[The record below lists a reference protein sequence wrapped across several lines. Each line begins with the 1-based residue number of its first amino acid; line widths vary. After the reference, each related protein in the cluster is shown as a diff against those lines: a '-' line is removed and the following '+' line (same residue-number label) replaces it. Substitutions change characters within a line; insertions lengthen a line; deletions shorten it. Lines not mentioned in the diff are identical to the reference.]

1 MQQKL
6 SEIQVG
12 AAELIARAR
21 AMAPVLAERAK
32 KAERESKIPDETIAD
47 FKEAGFFRVL
57 QPKRYGGY
65 EMDPEVFYEIQM
77 AIAEGCMSSAWVYGV
92 VAVHNWQLALFDAR
106 AQEEVWG
113 KESSVLT
120 SSTYMPVGK
129 VVPVEGGFKFSGRW
143 GFSSGSEHCEWV
155 LLGGLVPPKEGET
168 MPEFRTFLLPRSD
181 YKIISNWDVLGLK
194 GTGSHDIVVDD
205 AFVPAYRTHKSKD
218 GFMCDSP
225 GNAVNTAPLYRLP
238 FAQIFVR
245 AVSTASLGAL
255 QGAIQLF
262 RQYAASRVSVNTGAK
277 TTEDI
282 GAQMACAEAEAALD
296 EMKLVLLRNF
306 SSLIEAARDGG
317 AVPIETRVQYRYH
330 SATVTERCAAHVSC
344 LLRYCGGRGI
354 YLSNPLT
361 RIFLDLHAARSHVAN
376 NIDPIARNY
385 GGVLLGQNNTD
396 FFI

>member
-1 MQQKL
+1 MHQKL
-6 SEIQVG
+6 SGNHIH
-12 AAELIARAR
+12 AADLIAQAH
-21 AMAPVLAERAK
+21 ALAPVLAKRA
-32 KAERESKIPDETIAD
+32 AAATQTSKIPDETIAD
-47 FKEAGFFRVL
+47 FKQAGFFRVL

-77 AIAEGCMSSAWVYGV
+77 ALAAGCMSSAWVYGV

-106 AQEEVWG
+106 AQEDVWG
-113 KESSVLT
+113 KDDSVLT
-120 SSTYMPVGK
+120 ASTYMPVGK
-129 VVPVEGGFKFSGRW
+129 VTPVEGGFRFSGHW
-143 GFSSGSEHCEWV
+143 GFSSGSEHCDWV

-168 MPEFRTFLLPRSD
+168 APEYRTFLLPRAD
-181 YKIISNWDVLGLK
+181 YNIVPNWDVLGLR

-205 AFVPAYRTHKSKD
+205 VFVPDYRTHKSKD

-225 GNAVNTAPLYRLP
+225 GNAVNAAPLYRLP

-262 RQYAASRVSVNTGAK
+262 RQYASTRVSINTGAR
-277 TTEDI
+277 TTEDT
-282 GAQMACAEAEAALD
+282 GAQLACAEAQTAFD

-306 SSLIEAARDGG
+306 SAMSDATRSGTAL
-317 AVPIETRVQYRYH
+317 PIETRVQYRYH
-330 SATVTERCAAHVSC
+330 SAAVAERCAAHVSR

-354 YLSNPLT
+354 YNSNPLV
-361 RIFLDLHAARSHVAN
+361 RLFLDLHAARAHVAN
-376 NIDPIARNY
+376 NLDPYARNY
-385 GGVLLGQNNTD
+385 GGMLLGQNNTD